1 MYLCVQNYGS
11 NLSRLLLQEYHSDNS
26 IDFFSMNFYAETIT
40 ILTIYHIMLHMVWA
54 LNSTCSFWKPR
65 VSPFTTIFGAILLSP
80 SLLVHNLV
88 SGHFAYHLCTLPC
101 SAYFSFV
108 QIDGYAYLVSQIWV
122 PEMLLARFYVF
133 VVYLP
138 YWHITVS

>member
-1 MYLCVQNYGS
+1 ML
-11 NLSRLLLQEYHSDNS
+11 
-26 IDFFSMNFYAETIT
+26 
-40 ILTIYHIMLHMVWA
+40 ILEA
-54 LNSTCSFWKPR
+54 
-65 VSPFTTIFGAILLSP
+65 PFTTVFGAVLLSP
-80 SLLVHNLV
+80 TPLSRQNEGPSLLIHNLV

-101 SAYFSFV
+101 SAYFSID

-138 YWHITVS
+138 YWHITVSYWIVVFYVLY